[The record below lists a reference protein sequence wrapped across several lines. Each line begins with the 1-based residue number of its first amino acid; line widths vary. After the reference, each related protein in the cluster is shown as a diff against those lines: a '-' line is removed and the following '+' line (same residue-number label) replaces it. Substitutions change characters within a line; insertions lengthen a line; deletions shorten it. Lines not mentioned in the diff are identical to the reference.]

1 MVPPR
6 TVGTVIPVPER
17 IPADD
22 LPVSIAWVA
31 NELRLIDEDGTL
43 AREDMRTLSEFLV
56 RYGAPAQVAPASTTR
71 TRTRTKPTKAEVRSA
86 LTSRILEYLLAHPGA
101 TLAETAHALQMP
113 LADITT
119 SARPVEWLLLTDD
132 ELVAPGVRVESEA
145 IAATRERARGALQ
158 AANLMASPLTH
169 TSYTNLLRSGR
180 VQGPSVARIVQLFGS
195 WTAACADVGV
205 SSGEALR
212 SNYERTWNEDQ
223 LFAFVEKFLLIPVHR
238 GASHQ
243 FDIWRATVNGT
254 TKVPSLGTVRNI
266 VGGTWNDIRTAA
278 LRRMRARW
286 ANTDSVTAD

>member
-1 MVPPR
+1 M
-6 TVGTVIPVPER
+6 GTVFPVPDR
-17 IPADD
+17 ISAEELPA
-22 LPVSIAWVA
+22 PIAWVA
-31 NELRLIDEDGTL
+31 DELQLLDNAGTL
-43 AREDMRTLSEFLV
+43 ASDDMRILSEFLL
-56 RYGAPAQVAPASTTR
+56 RYGTPAPEAAPASR
-71 TRTRTKPTKAEVRSA
+71 AITRTRTKPTKAEVRSA
-86 LTSRILEYLLAHPGA
+86 LTTRVLEYLLVHPGA
-101 TLAETAHALQMP
+101 TLGEVTDALQMP
-113 LADITT
+113 LTDITT
-119 SARPVEWLLLTDD
+119 AARPVEWLLLTDD
-132 ELVAPGVRVESEA
+132 ELTAPTQRVESDA

-212 SNYERTWNEDQ
+212 SNYERTWNEEQ
-223 LFAFVEKFLLIPVHR
+223 LFAFVERFLLVPVHR

-243 FDIWRATVNGT
+243 FDIWRAATMTGT
-254 TKVPSLGTVRNI
+254 SKVPSLGTVRNI

-286 ANTDSVTAD
+286 VNEQRDTAL

>member
-1 MVPPR
+1 MS
-6 TVGTVIPVPER
+6 ER
-17 IPADD
+17 ITADD
-22 LPVSIAWVA
+22 LPASISWVA
-31 NELRLIDEDGTL
+31 HELRLIDHNGTI
-43 AREDMRTLSEFLV
+43 AREDVRTLSEFLI
-56 RYGAPAQVAPASTTR
+56 RYGAPAQVAAAPAAR
-71 TRTRTKPTKAEVRSA
+71 TRVRTKPTRGEVRSA
-86 LTSRILEYLLAHPGA
+86 LSARILEYALARPGA
-101 TLAETAHALQMP
+101 TLAEVSDALQMP

-119 SARPVEWLLLTDD
+119 AARPVGWLLLTDD
-132 ELVAPGVRVESEA
+132 ELAAPAVRVESEA
-145 IAATRERARGALQ
+145 IAATRDRARGALQ

-212 SNYERTWNEDQ
+212 SNYERTWNEEQ
-223 LFAFVEKFLLIPVHR
+223 LFTFVERFLLVPAHR

-266 VGGTWNDIRTAA
+266 VGGTWNDIRTAT

-286 ANTDSVTAD
+286 AN